1 MNKALK
7 IPKNCTGCSAC
18 VSVCPCGAIEMKK
31 DADGFFYPQI
41 EKNKCVD
48 CGKCAS
54 VCPETN
60 KISAAAEKTAA
71 YAAFSNDDFIR
82 KDSSSGGVFNQLA
95 DKILEEGGVV
105 YGAAFSED
113 FCTVKHTAVTVKE
126 EMYKLRG
133 SKYLQSRM
141 NDTFLSVKK
150 DLIKQKKVLFSGTP
164 CQAAGLKAFLGKEYP
179 NLVVVD
185 FICHGV
191 PSEKVWQKY
200 LSEAQNRFS
209 SPVKDADFRDKE
221 SGWKKFSLSLRFS
234 NGSSTS
240 EKVTESPYMR
250 GFVSNLYLRKS
261 CYDCKFKGSY
271 YQSDITLAD
280 FWGVERLFPDLNDD
294 KGISLVIVHSEK
306 GEALFGEAD
315 IVKRQVSLKDAVCE
329 NPSYF
334 ETSHL
339 NFNRKPF
346 FKSLDK
352 ADNIG
357 KYIEEIRSRK
367 SFGNRLYRYYKRLIK
382 IMKGAKK

>member
-1 MNKALK
+1 M
-7 IPKNCTGCSAC
+7 
-18 VSVCPCGAIEMKK
+18 
-31 DADGFFYPQI
+31 
-41 EKNKCVD
+41 
-48 CGKCAS
+48 
-54 VCPETN
+54 
-60 KISAAAEKTAA
+60 
-71 YAAFSNDDFIR
+71 R
-82 KDSSSGGVFNQLA
+82 
-95 DKILEEGGVV
+95 
-105 YGAAFSED
+105 
-113 FCTVKHTAVTVKE
+113 
-126 EMYKLRG
+126 
-133 SKYLQSRM
+133 
-141 NDTFLSVKK
+141 FL
-150 DLIKQKKVLFSGTP
+150 
-164 CQAAGLKAFLGKEYP
+164 
-179 NLVVVD
+179 
-185 FICHGV
+185 
-191 PSEKVWQKY
+191 
-200 LSEAQNRFS
+200 
-209 SPVKDADFRDKE
+209 
-221 SGWKKFSLSLRFS
+221 

-250 GFVSNLYLRKS
+250 GFVSDLYLRKS

-294 KGISLVIVHSEK
+294 KGVSLVIVHSEK